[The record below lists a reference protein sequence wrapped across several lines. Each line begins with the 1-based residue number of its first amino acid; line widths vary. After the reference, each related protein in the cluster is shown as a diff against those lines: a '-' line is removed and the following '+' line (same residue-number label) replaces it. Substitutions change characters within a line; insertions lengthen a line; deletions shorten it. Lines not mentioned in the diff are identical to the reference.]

1 MPNILAPSTRFS
13 EILALTVKALTGS
26 AAFAIGRMV
35 QHAPSMAPAIVSTI
49 IVTMAPLVATLRA
62 FFERRQGVPAPYEVQ
77 QLSCEIASALGVKE
91 LRVCVVDRETGGAA
105 LRGVT
110 RRNRRVSI
118 SLELLQ
124 IPHDQLRSVLAHEY
138 GHMAG
143 YHRSQAVLVFSFAWS
158 FPQLFIGALIWR
170 SVPSFEESVLLA
182 AAVGAL
188 TATGMLL
195 YYHLLRAQEFEADLK
210 VAKLIGGSASASLA
224 AHLAT
229 EESHEARIRVLAS
242 HPSNDDRIDR
252 LETHTLRQA
261 NLPAP

>member
-1 MPNILAPSTRFS
+1 MPKILSPSTRLS
-13 EILALTVKALTGS
+13 EILSLTVKALTGS
-26 AAFAIGRMV
+26 AAFAVGRMV
-35 QHAPSMAPAIVSTI
+35 QDAPSMGPAIVSTI
-49 IVTMAPLVATLRA
+49 LVTTAPLLATLRA
-62 FFERRQGVPAPYEVQ
+62 FFERRQGVPAPYEIQ
-77 QLSCEIASALGVKE
+77 QLSCEIASALGVRE

-105 LRGVT
+105 LRGAT

-124 IPHDQLRSVLAHEY
+124 IPHHQLRSVLAHEY

-158 FPQLFIGALIWR
+158 FPQLFVGALIWR
-170 SVPSFEESVLLA
+170 SVPSFEESVLLS

-224 AHLAT
+224 AHLAAG
-229 EESHEARIRVLAS
+229 ESHEARIRVLAS

-252 LETHTLRQA
+252 LDLHTLQQA
-261 NLPAP
+261 NLSAP

>member
-1 MPNILAPSTRFS
+1 MPRILAPSTRLS

-26 AAFAIGRMV
+26 AAFAVGRVLYNTPSIG
-35 QHAPSMAPAIVSTI
+35 PALVSTML
-49 IVTMAPLVATLRA
+49 VTTAPLLATFRA

-91 LRVCVVDRETGGAA
+91 LRVCVVERETGGAA
-105 LRGVT
+105 LRGAT
-110 RRNRRVSI
+110 RRNRRISI

-124 IPHDQLRSVLAHEY
+124 IPHHQLRSVLAHEY

-170 SVPSFEESVLLA
+170 STPSFEESVLLA

-210 VAKLIGGSASASLA
+210 VAKLIGGAASASLA
-224 AHLAT
+224 AHLAS

-242 HPSNDDRIDR
+242 HPSNDDRIGR
-252 LETHTLRQA
+252 LETHTLQQA